1 MICSRL
7 PALLF
12 LLLVGCAD
20 GEVDDMVQRKGPPPW
35 HLWGDTKNVVVE
47 MSLLSLE
54 YQTQQLVRISYGRP
68 ETWDFMFGARI
79 INFDPDDTA
88 GEIEVFFDVTVGV
101 GRSQFTMPG
110 FEHFMWFWTVAPSPL
125 NQPLYS
131 TEVIAPQRIPMP
143 PAVAP
148 VDNRIG
154 EITAQDI
161 QVSARVL
168 YTGGVV
174 VPKRATV
181 EVTSFWAPR
190 AHIRPEWWKGEFPG
204 GEDNG
209 Q

>member
-1 MICSRL
+1 MIWRRL
-7 PALLF
+7 LVLLA
-12 LLLVGCAD
+12 LLLVACGD
-20 GEVDDMVQRKGPPPW
+20 GEDEDMVKRSGPPPW
-35 HLWGDTKNVVVE
+35 HLWGDTKNVTVQ

-110 FEHFMWFWTVAPSPL
+110 FEHFMWFWSVAPSPL

-143 PAVAP
+143 PALAP

-168 YTGGVV
+168 YTGGVI
-174 VPKRATV
+174 VPKAATV

-190 AHIRPEWWKGEFPG
+190 AHIRPEWFKGEFPG